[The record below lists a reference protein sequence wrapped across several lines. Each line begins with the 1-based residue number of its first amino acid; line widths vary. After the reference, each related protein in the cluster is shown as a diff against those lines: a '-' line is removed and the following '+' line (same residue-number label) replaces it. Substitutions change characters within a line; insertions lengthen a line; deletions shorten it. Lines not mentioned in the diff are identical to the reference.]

1 MQLME
6 ISMLSLGGAALGA
19 PSGGKHMNK
28 ESWQAGFL
36 AKLAPRFQTK
46 LLGLAHSFRYPAGT
60 TIFREGDPSVSF
72 YLVKSGRVALDIA
85 VPGQGA
91 VCLVTVGPGDI
102 FSWSALL
109 ESHAE
114 TATAR
119 AIEEVEVL
127 EIKGEVL
134 QYLCW
139 EDTELGIEFYRALAE
154 VIAARLTATRL
165 VALDAS
171 VGAR

>member
-1 MQLME
+1 
-6 ISMLSLGGAALGA
+6 
-19 PSGGKHMNK
+19 MNQ
-28 ESWQAGFL
+28 ESWHAGFL
-36 AKLAPRFQTK
+36 AKLAPRFRMK
-46 LLGLAHSFRYPAGT
+46 LLSLAHSFRYSAGT
-60 TIFREGDPSVSF
+60 TIFREGDPSLYF

-85 VPGQGA
+85 VPAGA
-91 VCLVTVGPGDI
+91 VCLLTVGPGDI

-127 EIKGEVL
+127 EIKGEAL
-134 QYLCW
+134 QGLCW

-154 VIAARLTATRL
+154 VIAARLSATRL
-165 VALDAS
+165 VALDAF
-171 VGAR
+171 AETR